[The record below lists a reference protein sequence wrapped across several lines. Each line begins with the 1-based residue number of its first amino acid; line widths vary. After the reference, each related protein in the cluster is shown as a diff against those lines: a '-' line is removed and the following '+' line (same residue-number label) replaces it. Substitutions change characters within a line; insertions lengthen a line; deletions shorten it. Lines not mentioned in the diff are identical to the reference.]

1 VAPCPRST
9 NQGFPLSARSEAGA
23 GINAGAATTVGAGRR
38 RALAGLLAPALTHV
52 MAAVLGAGPALA
64 QTVQSQPAQPGA
76 PAQPEAPA
84 KPASSTPD
92 NPDAEL
98 RALIPDTARSNPEDW
113 ARQAPAA
120 PPASSPVSSA
130 PPSAAPTV
138 TAGGQGAGAADAGTL
153 SATSP
158 LGDLPGMTLGWPQPD
173 LKLPP
178 LSSLPE
184 ESDAQAALAEL
195 ARQEAPA
202 VAAVD
207 HASAATGRHG
217 VPLHY
222 VLDWSARI
230 PEEEALET
238 RFRDLSTLEA
248 VAAKDQE
255 LPQVA
260 VRAITDRQML
270 ERLLRI
276 YGYYNAEVLQTGD
289 AIEPGADA
297 ANANAPVHFEIIP
310 GTRYRFGAIET
321 GHLSD
326 TGADFALLR
335 KSLGIETGDPLH
347 ADAIPEGMAK
357 LEIALGEEGYPFAKI
372 GEPALT
378 VDHTREEGDLALEV
392 TPQGQYRFGRIVSA
406 NPHFLSPGHLQ
417 DIARFKPGQLYKRS
431 EVDDF
436 RRAML
441 ATGLVSSL
449 TVTPKVDTPPTA
461 DTPGTVEM
469 DVAMKP
475 APLHTI
481 ATELGYDTAE
491 GIRVAA
497 SWEHRNLFPPEG
509 SLRLRGIAGTNEQL
523 AGVTFRRS
531 NFLGRDRVLTVDIY
545 ADNATLT
552 AYAARKVAFAT
563 TYERQTNLLF
573 QKPWVW
579 SMGLQS
585 EISDEREG
593 VPSGITT
600 GRTQYIT
607 TALPLRAAFDA
618 TDNLLDPHQGWR
630 SSLRVSPEIAFA
642 RGDRSTYASIQWDA
656 SAYHAVARTMVLAA
670 RIRLGS
676 ITAGNLNDVAPSRRL
691 YAGGG
696 GSIRGYGYELVGPRN
711 DLGEPKGGRS
721 LYELSLEARINTG
734 WLGGNFQIVP
744 FIDGGD
750 VDETVLPSFRDIRFG
765 TGLGVRYK
773 TSFGPI
779 RLDIG
784 TPINPHQGDGPVA
797 VYVALGQSF

>member
-1 VAPCPRST
+1 M
-9 NQGFPLSARSEAGA
+9 L
-23 GINAGAATTVGAGRR
+23 IM
-38 RALAGLLAPALTHV
+38 PAML
-52 MAAVLGAGPALA
+52 MLWGAGPAWA
-64 QTVQSQPAQPGA
+64 QAGQAGQASAATSPAGTTA
-76 PAQPEAPA
+76 PTA
-84 KPASSTPD
+84 ASD
-92 NPDAEL
+92 DAEL
-98 RALIPDTARSNPEDW
+98 RALIPDEARSHPEDW
-113 ARQAPAA
+113 ARKPSPSAQSPAQATQPLIVPPSNAPAMA
-120 PPASSPVSSA
+120 TPQ
-130 PPSAAPTV
+130 TV
-138 TAGGQGAGAADAGTL
+138 TITPPEGAPL
-153 SATSP
+153 SAKSP
-158 LGDLPGMTLGWPQPD
+158 LSDMAGFSLGWPQPD
-173 LKLPP
+173 VSLPP
-178 LSSLPE
+178 LDSLPQ
-184 ESDAQAALAEL
+184 DADAIAALASLTRKDDTE
-195 ARQEAPA
+195 Q
-202 VAAVD
+202 AAID
-207 HASAATGRHG
+207 HATAAIGRHG
-217 VPLHY
+217 MPLHY
-222 VLDWSARI
+222 VLEWSARI

-238 RFRDLSTLEA
+238 RFRALSTLEA
-248 VAAKDQE
+248 VAVKDQE

-276 YGYYNAEVLQTGD
+276 YGYYDAEVLQTSD
-289 AIEPGADA
+289 AAEPGQAG
-297 ANANAPVHFEIIP
+297 ANAIAPVHFEILP
-310 GTRYRFGAIET
+310 GARYRFGAVET
-321 GHLSD
+321 GHLVEV
-326 TGADFALLR
+326 GAQFASLR

-347 ADAIPEGMAK
+347 ADAIPEGTSR
-357 LEIALGEEGYPFAKI
+357 LDTALGEAGYPFAKI

-378 VDHTREEGDLALEV
+378 VDHTREEGDLTLDV
-392 TPQGQYRFGRIVSA
+392 TPGGQYRFGKIVSGD
-406 NPHFLSPGHLQ
+406 PHFLSPGHLQ
-417 DIARFKPGQLYKRS
+417 DIARFKPGQTYKRS

-441 ATGLVSSL
+441 ATGLLSAI
-449 TVTPKVDTPPTA
+449 TVTPKVERPSTP
-461 DTPGTVEM
+461 DTPGTVDL

-475 APLHTI
+475 APLRTI

-491 GIRVAA
+491 GVRLAV

-509 SLRLRGIAGTNEQL
+509 MLRLRGIAGTDEQL

-545 ADNATLT
+545 ADNANLT

-579 SMGLQS
+579 SLGLQS

-630 SSLRVSPEIAFA
+630 MSLRVSPEIAFA

-656 SAYHAVARTMVLAA
+656 SAYHEVAKSMVLAG

-721 LYELSLEARINTG
+721 LYEVSLEARINTG

-744 FIDGGD
+744 FLDGGN
-750 VDETVLPSFRDIRFG
+750 VDETVLPSFRDMRFG

-784 TPINPHQGDGPVA
+784 TPINPHPGDGPVA